1 MIKKALFPG
10 SFDPFTIGHE
20 EIVRRA
26 LPIFDEI
33 IIGIGINTSKK
44 GLFEL
49 EERKQWIEELFSDT
63 DKVKV
68 DTFSGLT
75 VTFCEHINA
84 KYILRGLRTAADFE
98 YERTIAQLNQ
108 AMHPNLET
116 ILMLSQPQY
125 SMISSTIVRE
135 ILRFNGDI
143 KPFVPENIY
152 RHIMERQ
159 INQA

>member
-26 LPIFDEI
+26 LPLFDEI

-49 EERKQWIEELFSDT
+49 KERKVMIEELFTDT

-75 VTFCEHINA
+75 VSFCELINA
-84 KYILRGLRTAADFE
+84 QYILRGLRTAADFE

-135 ILRFNGDI
+135 ILRFDGDI

-152 RHIMERQ
+152 RHIMDRQ
-159 INQA
+159 NNKS

>member
-26 LPIFDEI
+26 LPLFDEI

-49 EERKQWIEELFSDT
+49 EERKVMIEELFTDT

-75 VTFCEHINA
+75 VSFCELINA
-84 KYILRGLRTAADFE
+84 QYILRGLRTAADFE

-135 ILRFNGDI
+135 ILRFDGDI

-152 RHIMERQ
+152 RHIMDRQ
-159 INQA
+159 NNKS

>member
-26 LPIFDEI
+26 IPLFDEI

-49 EERKQWIEELFSDT
+49 DERKTMIEELFTDT
-63 DKVKV
+63 EKVKV

-75 VTFCEHINA
+75 VSFCELINA
-84 KYILRGLRTAADFE
+84 QYILRGLRTAADFE

-135 ILRFNGDI
+135 ILRFDGDI
-143 KPFVPENIY
+143 KPFVPEKIY

-159 INQA
+159 K